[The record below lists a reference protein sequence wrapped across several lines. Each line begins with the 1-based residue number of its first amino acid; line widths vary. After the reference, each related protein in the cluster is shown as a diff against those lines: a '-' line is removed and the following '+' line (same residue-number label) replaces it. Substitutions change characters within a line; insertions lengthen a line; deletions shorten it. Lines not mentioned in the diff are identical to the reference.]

1 MNAGS
6 LKFKYRYIFSHRGVK
21 RYGVNTLW
29 LFSEHILRMFS
40 TFLVGILIARY
51 LGPEKFGIFNYVLAF
66 VAIFQVIAKLGLD
79 EIVVRDLV
87 KEPTKTEIYL
97 GTSFWLKLSGGIL
110 TFIVILIISHFTA
123 DNFQTFLFINIIAAG
138 IIFQS
143 FEVIEFYY
151 HATVQAKYITLIRI
165 IHSILS
171 SIIKI
176 ALILFKAELIWFVLV
191 TLFDTILLAMFS
203 WLIYKSQKLPNFL
216 RYFKLDLA
224 KRLLTDSFPLLLGSI
239 AVMIYMRIDQVMIK
253 NMLGDRDLGLYS
265 AAVKIVEVWYII
277 PMVITRSLFP
287 AIVNAKR
294 MNEELYYKRLQQL
307 LFFLIWLAIPLVLL
321 LTILAKHIVLF
332 LYGESFAEASKIL
345 SISIWGLLF
354 TFIGVGTS
362 QWLIAENLQNFSFY
376 RTLYGAIT
384 NILLNFIL
392 IPTFGIVGA
401 SIAAVVS
408 YSIAAYFSLFF
419 NKKTLKIFKITST
432 AFFYP
437 IIILQRKIQ
446 NV

>member
-151 HATVQAKYITLIRI
+151 QATVQAKYITLRRI
-165 IHSILS
+165 IHSIFS

-239 AVMIYMRIDQVMIK
+239 AVIIYMRIDQVMIK

-287 AIVNAKR
+287 AIVNAKK
-294 MNEELYYKRLQQL
+294 MSEELYYKRLQQL
-307 LFFLIWLAIPLVLL
+307 FSLLIWIAIFIAIPMSVFSHQIIYL
-321 LTILAKHIVLF
+321 
-332 LYGESFAEASKIL
+332 LYGDKYLSATYVLKIYAWSCIFSF
-345 SISIWGLLF
+345 F
-354 TFIGVGTS
+354 GTARAN
-362 QWLIAENLQNFSFY
+362 WLVVENLQNVG
-376 RTLYGAIT
+376 LYYVIFGSLT
-384 NILLNFIL
+384 NVILNL
-392 IPTFGIVGA
+392 IMIKKDGIVGA
-401 SIAAVVS
+401 AEANVMSLICVVLLFPLLNKRVRPS
-408 YSIAAYFSLFF
+408 VKMFFSSLL
-419 NKKTLKIFKITST
+419 LKIGSC
-432 AFFYP
+432 
-437 IIILQRKIQ
+437 L
-446 NV
+446 

>member
-1 MNAGS
+1 
-6 LKFKYRYIFSHRGVK
+6 
-21 RYGVNTLW
+21 
-29 LFSEHILRMFS
+29 
-40 TFLVGILIARY
+40 
-51 LGPEKFGIFNYVLAF
+51 LAF

-151 HATVQAKYITLIRI
+151 QATVQAKYITLRRI

-321 LTILAKHIVLF
+321 LTIFAKHIVLF
-332 LYGESFAEASKIL
+332 LYGKSFAEASKIL
-345 SISIWGLLF
+345 SISIWCLLF

-408 YSIAAYFSLFF
+408 YSITAYFSLFF
-419 NKKTLKIFKITST
+419 NKKTLKIFKITSI